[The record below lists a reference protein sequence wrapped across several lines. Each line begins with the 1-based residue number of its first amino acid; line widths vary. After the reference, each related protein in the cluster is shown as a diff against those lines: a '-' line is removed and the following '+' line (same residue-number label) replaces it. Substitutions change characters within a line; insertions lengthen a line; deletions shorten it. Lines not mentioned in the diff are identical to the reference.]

1 MMFNRKRK
9 GFVINIKCVN
19 FEYSQ
24 SFDIP
29 KDGDTIDI
37 EFKGITLN
45 LPIIAGPGTHEKSNP
60 KDDPKV

>member
-1 MMFNRKRK
+1 MFNRKRK

-24 SFDIP
+24 SLDIP

-45 LPIIAGPGTHEKSNP
+45 LPIKTGPDSYEKSDP